1 MGTKMKILPDAA
13 ERKQESAGG
22 AASVAVPTSRRRA
35 AASARTRRLTILTRA
50 KLQVL
55 DMNDDE
61 SRQLMVL
68 LPSSALN
75 AIN

>member
-1 MGTKMKILPDAA
+1 MKILPDAA

-35 AASARTRRLTILTRA
+35 AARARTCRLTILTCA

-68 LPSSALN
+68 LPSSTLN